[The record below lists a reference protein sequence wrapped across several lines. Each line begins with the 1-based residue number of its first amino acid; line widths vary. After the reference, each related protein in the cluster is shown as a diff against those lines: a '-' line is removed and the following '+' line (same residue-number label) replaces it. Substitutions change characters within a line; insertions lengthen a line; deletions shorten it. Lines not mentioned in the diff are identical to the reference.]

1 MSKPD
6 LVKVVIRLS
15 PDKYLLRDDTI
26 VKNDETSIKKLS
38 TQCNINWASKILKND
53 EIMTVFSLN

>member
-15 PDKYLLRDDTI
+15 PDKYLLRDDPI
-26 VKNDETSIKKLS
+26 VKNETSIKKTSHQVQHKLG
-38 TQCNINWASKILKND
+38 I
-53 EIMTVFSLN
+53 

>member
-15 PDKYLLRDDTI
+15 PDKYLLQDDTI
-26 VKNDETSIKKLS
+26 VKNETSIKKL
-38 TQCNINWASKILKND
+38 TIKCNKNWASKILKND
-53 EIMTVFSLN
+53 EIMTVFSLD